1 MSNPSLDEER
11 RNDSTGAFSE
21 KNMSNVD
28 LEAFS
33 EKNMSNVDLEAPSN
47 AIDDD
52 DVSEASTIYDLS
64 VMDLDPKYRPVSIR
78 YEEAKPSMRNGIRFP
93 GQDDEILES
102 PVSPTRKSYLF
113 TGNTTPQ
120 FRELPVFC
128 CGFLPLKSFIIIVNV
143 ISILIGIAS
152 LTLGVYEL
160 RRGQPFSAFVSSTNI
175 LLTSGPRIAA
185 ICCIGFGVAM
195 VGIGTLG
202 IVTAKDATDGKIQG
216 SKKIIYAF
224 FQGLAVL
231 IMLIFIL
238 MAGVC
243 VSALKMWSKEQ
254 VLTQADW
261 QSNMIAR
268 PDQYCK
274 SEQQLHCSG
283 FTIGQCGMTQTARQN
298 CPGHFCTDF
307 CNVLNGAQVSSMN
320 SAAICSSC
328 RQAGTLGYDFHSC
341 KQFEISSAA
350 KSGCGPTLRTQLQD
364 SYVALLILSI
374 FASSWMLVVM
384 GLAAHR
390 ACCIPPASRHGFT

>member
-1 MSNPSLDEER
+1 MSNPSHPEEK
-11 RNDSTGAFSE
+11 RNDSTGAFGE
-21 KNMSNVD
+21 RNLSNVD
-28 LEAFS
+28 LNAS
-33 EKNMSNVDLEAPSN
+33 SNS
-47 AIDDD
+47 IDDD
-52 DVSEASTIYDLS
+52 DGSEASTIYDPS
-64 VMDLDPKYRPVSIR
+64 VMELDPKYKPVSIR
-78 YEEAKPSMRNGIRFP
+78 YEEATPSMRGAIRFP

-102 PVSPTRKSYLF
+102 PVTPTRKSYLL
-113 TGNTTPQ
+113 TGNTTPE

-128 CGFLPLKSFIIIVNV
+128 CGFLPLKIFIIIVNV

-175 LLTSGPRIAA
+175 ILTSGPRIAA

-202 IVTAKDATDGKIQG
+202 IVTAKDISDGEIRG
-216 SKKIIYAF
+216 SKKVIYAT

-243 VSALKMWSKEQ
+243 VSALKMWGKEN
-254 VLTQADW
+254 LLAQADW
-261 QSNMIAR
+261 QANMTLK
-268 PDQYCK
+268 PDQYCRG
-274 SEQQLHCSG
+274 EQQLHCSG
-283 FTIGQCGMTQTARQN
+283 FTKGQCGMTQTARQN

-307 CNVLNGAQVSSMN
+307 CHVVIGAQVSSMN

-341 KQFEISSAA
+341 KQSEISSAA
-350 KSGCGPTLRTQLQD
+350 KSGCGPTLRTQLRD

-384 GLAAHR
+384 GLGAHR
-390 ACCIPPASRHGFT
+390 ACCIPPASRHGFA